1 MLLGALISEWV
12 GYFKSFSL
20 ISTLVFKTQK
30 IDMNEKA
37 SFPLNFVMS
46 TYSKLVDLVN

>member
-30 IDMNEKA
+30 NDMNEKA